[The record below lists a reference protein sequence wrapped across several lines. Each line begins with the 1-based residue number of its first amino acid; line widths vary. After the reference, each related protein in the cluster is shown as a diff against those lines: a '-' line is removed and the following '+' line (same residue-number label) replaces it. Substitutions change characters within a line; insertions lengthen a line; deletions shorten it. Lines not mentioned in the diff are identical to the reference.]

1 MIPFLRYAKSKFEK
15 EQQLLAFRLYI
26 TDMMYYNAEGQML
39 EHRFY
44 DIING
49 NIGEEITEENV
60 MEKIDDI
67 LEKAGLEVA
76 E

>member
-1 MIPFLRYAKSKFEK
+1 
-15 EQQLLAFRLYI
+15 
-26 TDMMYYNAEGQML
+26 ML

-60 MEKIDDI
+60 KEKIDDI